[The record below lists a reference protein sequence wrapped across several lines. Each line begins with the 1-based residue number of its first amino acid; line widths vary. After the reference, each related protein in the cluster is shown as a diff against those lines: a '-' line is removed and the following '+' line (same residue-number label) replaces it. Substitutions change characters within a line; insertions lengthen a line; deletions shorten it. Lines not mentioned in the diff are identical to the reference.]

1 MLRSLFVLSIHGDTL
16 LERHFSKPLRAVA
29 DLFLRTSEPQAK
41 VCEVSGHLCAHIT
54 RGELRFLAILSGE
67 TEVAVVF
74 ELLSA
79 LADFIQAAYTN
90 CDAEV
95 VREHFAD
102 IVLAI
107 EEMLEFGAPF
117 NVQKH
122 IIMHLLKPKTLFE
135 KMKQSF
141 TGTSNYIEESIGN
154 EQLADNPWRP
164 RGLRYTVNEILIDV
178 VEKLNCTLDRH
189 GNFLRCDIEGEISVN
204 NSLSGMPDVTLF
216 LNTPKRFL
224 THHFHP
230 CAIARRKRYEEE
242 NVLVFTPPDGR
253 FILFRYT
260 IADLTP
266 TLPFKVTPVV
276 SYNSEGLDF
285 QLAADNKMVLAER
298 LTVTD
303 FRVTFTLPAGL
314 VKPIVTVNSGSYIY
328 QEEARKG
335 AWNIGNLT
343 ERTAHLICKAG
354 LAPGFVGVSE
364 ILIPLEVE
372 FKSIPHSFSGTKVD
386 KLTFRGETT
395 SAYRGARC
403 VAVNGVV
410 EVRAN

>member
-1 MLRSLFVLSIHGDTL
+1 MLRSLFVLSVHGDTL

-29 DLFLRTSEPQAK
+29 DQFVRGTDFQTR
-41 VCEVSGHLCAHIT
+41 VCEVSGHICAHIT
-54 RGELRFLAILSGE
+54 RGELRFLAILTGE
-67 TEVAVVF
+67 TELAVVF

-79 LADFIQAAYTN
+79 LADFIQTAYSN

-95 VREHFAD
+95 VREHFAE

-107 EEMLEFGAPF
+107 EEMFEFGAPF
-117 NVQKH
+117 NVQRH
-122 IIMHLLKPKTLFE
+122 IVTHLLKPKTLFE

-141 TGTSNYIEESIGN
+141 TGTSNYIEESISN

-178 VEKLNCTLDRH
+178 VEKLNCTLDKH
-189 GNFLRCDIEGEISVN
+189 GNFLRCDVEGEISVN
-204 NSLSGMPDVTLF
+204 NSLSGMPDVTLY
-216 LNTPKRFL
+216 LNTPRKFL

-230 CAIARRKRYEEE
+230 CALARKRRYEEE

-260 IADLTP
+260 VADLTP
-266 TLPFKVTPVV
+266 SLMFRVTPTVT
-276 SYNSEGLDF
+276 YTSEGLDL
-285 QLAADNKMVLAER
+285 QIAAENKMILAER
-298 LTVTD
+298 LTVTE
-303 FRVTFTLPAGL
+303 FRLTFTLPGGV

-328 QEEARKG
+328 QEDLHRGQWSIG
-335 AWNIGNLT
+335 ALT
-343 ERTAHLICKAG
+343 ERTSHLICKAA
-354 LAPGFVGVSE
+354 LAPNHLGVPE
-364 ILIPLEVE
+364 ILIPIEAE
-372 FKSIPHSFSGTKVD
+372 FKCIPHTFSGTKVE

-403 VAVNGVV
+403 VAVNGLV
-410 EVRAN
+410 EIRAN